1 MLLVPKIYAEI
12 ALGFDFLILIMSLLF
27 RKPRRKTVTSSLN
40 RNYTKLRL
48 LGYYLVMSAVA
59 LLVLNHYVF
68 YTNLLDYF
76 AGLLIDALIFYTGLK
91 VVVQNE

>member
-1 MLLVPKIYAEI
+1 MLLAPKTYAEI
-12 ALGFDFLILIMSLLF
+12 ALGFGFLILITSLLF
-27 RKPRRKTVTSSLN
+27 RKPKRRTVTSSLN
-40 RNYTKLRL
+40 HNYAKLRL

-76 AGLLIDALIFYTGLK
+76 ARLAIDNFLFYLGLK
-91 VVVQNE
+91 VVVGYE